1 MRPWLVLREAA
12 ATAWAAK
19 VPSALVLLLV
29 AVMCAATIATVGRTA
44 AAEQQLV
51 DRLDEA
57 GSRVLS
63 VADARGAG
71 LLPPTVVDQARSLS
85 TVERG
90 IGALIPVDV
99 VNGVIGQ
106 GGTRVPAWGM
116 HGDLSAVAELTGG
129 RWPGPGEAIVT
140 GTAMEQLG
148 MEDPVGWL
156 ALASTTVVD
165 DWSVVGSFTPREPFD
180 DYATGVLYVA
190 PADQPLDTLH
200 VVLADASAAQ
210 TTQSQVVALV
220 SPPTPDAL
228 TVTSPVSLA
237 ELQAQVTGD
246 LAAFGATLLLGV
258 LGGGALLVAIVVLA
272 DVLVRRKDLGRR
284 RALGATR
291 VTIVGLVV
299 GRTLLPALLGAG
311 LGVGAGLFAVSRIGT
326 GVAPPPDFSIATATL
341 ALVAAVIAAVPPA
354 VYAATRDPVRVLRTP

>member
-29 AVMCAATIATVGRTA
+29 AVMCAATITTVGRTA

-63 VADARGAG
+63 VADARGEG
-71 LLPPTVVDQARSLS
+71 LLPPTVVDQASALS

-90 IGALIPVDV
+90 VGALIPIDV
-99 VNGVIGQ
+99 VNGVVGQ
-106 GGTRVPAWGM
+106 GGTRVPAWGV
-116 HGDLSAVAELTGG
+116 HGDLRAVAELTGG
-129 RWPGPGEAIVT
+129 RWPGPGEAVVSAP
-140 GTAMEQLG
+140 AMAQLG
-148 MEDPVGWL
+148 LEDPVGWV
-156 ALASTTVVD
+156 AGASTTVVSE
-165 DWSVVGSFTPREPFD
+165 WSVVGSFTPREPFD

-190 PADQPLDTLH
+190 PADQPVDTVH
-200 VVLADASAAQ
+200 VVLADASSAQ
-210 TTQSQVVALV
+210 VTQAQVIALIA
-220 SPPTPDAL
+220 PPTMDAL

-237 ELQAQVTGD
+237 QLQAQVTGD

-299 GRTLLPALLGAG
+299 ARTVLPALLGAG
-311 LGVGAGLFAVSRIGT
+311 LGVGAGLLAVSRIGA
-326 GVAPPPDFSIATATL
+326 GVAPPADFSVGTATL
-341 ALVAAVIAAVPPA
+341 AMASAMVAAIPPA
-354 VYAATRDPVRVLRTP
+354 LYAATRDPVRVLRTP